1 MFTEDFIEFL
11 KKYDIDFLKLGEVR
25 FYRKRNE
32 LCLTFFCAEE
42 NYHKIDVDKIKQYLK
57 EYVNI
62 ESVIYTLKF
71 KKAFLDEELATS
83 IVKSFFEKE
92 NKLLFFTMKSLSCKI
107 EDKNVEIIG
116 EFSSF
121 EEDIKL
127 GEISLKKYLEKTYF
141 YNFIFNFKKLEVEN
155 DNKLEEHKKEILS
168 EIQNPIVIERM
179 KVKNIEHV
187 VSEGEYLDCYPI
199 QYFKS
204 EEENVTT
211 CGVIQNIEEREFK
224 RKNKN
229 NEEQTG
235 IRFSLSVKCIDKLFN
250 CSLFP
255 NKKNIDKIREL
266 KVGDEICITGDYEIF
281 GNSFS
286 FKIKKLAKCEILP
299 YKLKEKPKNTV
310 LSNYVK
316 VFPTKYEE
324 KSQINLFD
332 NASGIKPYL
341 QDKEFVVFDLETTGL
356 DYLTCKVTE
365 IGAVKIKDGKICEV
379 FSTFINPQVPISAE
393 ITKLTSITDDMVK
406 DAPLLEDV
414 IPDFFKFCNN
424 TTLVAQN
431 TSFDFSFIDY
441 NSRKINY
448 IFDNNKEDTIVIAKK
463 YIKGLKNYKLKTIAE
478 YLKIPLINAHRAIND
493 ALCTAKVFLSLV
505 ENYY

>member
-1 MFTEDFIEFL
+1 MFTEDFIDYL
-11 KKYDIDFLKLGEVR
+11 KNYDIDFLKLGDVC
-25 FYRKRNE
+25 YYKNNNE
-32 LCLTFFCAEE
+32 LCLTFFCADE
-42 NYHKIDVDKIKQYLK
+42 NYNKIDAEKIKKYLK
-57 EYVNI
+57 DYVGI
-62 ESVIYTLKF
+62 ENLTCNLKF
-71 KKAFLDEELATS
+71 KKAFLDDELATS
-83 IVKSFFEKE
+83 IARSYLEQE
-92 NKLLFFTMKSLSCKI
+92 NKLLFYTMKSFKCKV
-107 EDKNVEIIG
+107 ENNNVEIFG
-116 EFSSF
+116 EFAST
-121 EEDIKL
+121 EDDLKL
-127 GEISLKKYLEKTYF
+127 GEISLKNYLNKFYF
-141 YNFIFNFKKLEVEN
+141 YNFIFNFKKVESEN
-155 DNKLEEHKKEILS
+155 DDELEAHKREILS
-168 EIQNPIVIERM
+168 EIENPVLIERM
-179 KVKNIEHV
+179 IVKNIEHV
-187 VSEGEYLDCYPI
+187 VLEGDYSDCYPI
-199 QYFKS
+199 HYFKN
-204 EEENVTT
+204 EEENVST
-211 CGVIQNIEEREFK
+211 CGKIQSIEEREFK
-224 RKNKN
+224 KKNKS

-235 IRFSLSVKCIDKLFN
+235 IRFSLSVKCIDKTFN

-266 KVGDEICITGDYEIF
+266 KVDDEVCFTGNYEIF

-286 FKIKKLAKCEILP
+286 FKIKKLAKCNIQP
-299 YKLKEKPKNTV
+299 YELQQAPKNK
-310 LSNYVK
+310 LLNNYLK

-324 KSQINLFD
+324 QSQINLFD
-332 NASGIKPYL
+332 TSFEVKPYL
-341 QDKEFVVFDLETTGL
+341 KDKEFVVFDLETTGL

-365 IGAVKIKDGKICEV
+365 IGAVKIKNGKISEI
-379 FSTFINPQVPISAE
+379 FSTFINPQIPISAE
-393 ITKLTSITDDMVK
+393 ITKLTSITDEMVK

-448 IFDNNKEDTIVIAKK
+448 IFDNDKEDTIVIAKK